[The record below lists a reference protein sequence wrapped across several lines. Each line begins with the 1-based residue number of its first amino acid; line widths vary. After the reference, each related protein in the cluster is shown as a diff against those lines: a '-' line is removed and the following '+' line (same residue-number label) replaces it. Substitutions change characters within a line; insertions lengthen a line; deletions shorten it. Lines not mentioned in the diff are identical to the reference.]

1 MSSRTNRKIAKNKDR
16 QKTMEKTMIF
26 DEPHTPDPST
36 MRDYQKECLA
46 AIEKAGPGSHLCV
59 LATGLGKC
67 FAPGTRVMMYDG
79 SVKNIEDIKEKEQV
93 MGPDGKPRL
102 VVGLTHGFD
111 NMYTVHQNKGMDY
124 TVNSVHILSLKMT
137 GMAHSIIGGDN
148 KRYNSNDTFNISMSD
163 YLKSSKTFK
172 HCAKGW
178 KPECLIFDDKEVLID
193 PYMLGVWLGD
203 GSSSTPSI
211 TIADKDVEL
220 IEYCKE
226 FAQKNSLDI
235 HIREFSKEENAKL
248 YYFVSKSR
256 KHYSN
261 IFNKIFK
268 EYDLYKNKHIPKQ
281 FLFNNE
287 KIRHLVLAGLL
298 DTDGSL
304 IDKSVYE
311 ITTVSNQLK
320 DDIVFLARSLGYYVS
335 CNNKIVK
342 GKKYYRINISGN
354 TEKIP
359 CRVAR
364 KKAVERKQKKDVLK
378 TGIMVKSAGYGEY
391 YGFELVGPDRLFL
404 LEDFTVVHNTYIFS
418 HLPRYGRVLLLSHRD
433 ELVHQPEKYYDCSFG
448 VEQAGEHS
456 NGEEVV
462 SASVQTLIRRL
473 DKFDPYDFDMIIT
486 DEAHH
491 AVAKSYQKIYDYFK
505 PRIHIGFTATPDRAD
520 KNDLNK
526 IFNDI
531 IYYKDIKFGIKNNYL
546 CDVDCLRINIGYD
559 LRKVH
564 KQMGDF
570 KLNELGNE
578 MEQPEVVDAIAEAY
592 NKYAKGATMIFAV
605 NVSHAEKIAEKI
617 PGAVV
622 VTGKTPN
629 RAEIIQD
636 FTDRKIPCIVNCM
649 VFTEGTDI
657 PLIETIIMAR
667 PTSNHSLYSQM
678 VGRGLRLYPGKDM
691 LRLID
696 CVGVTG
702 RLDIC
707 TAPNLFGLGTD
718 VVEEQ
723 NKTKIQGKLSEMPDL
738 IEELADTPR
747 SWIINAERVSLI
759 SKEEGVNIDN
769 INYILMPDMSL
780 KVSAGN
786 GIDVIVPQSDARG
799 QTVAAICKGGQVIH
813 RHILEDKQKVLD
825 DVNDYL
831 STYCASSRPLWDKTS
846 SGWGNNPST
855 EKQINFIKRLMAQ
868 AHRQWDPSLSNMTKR
883 EASIVIERLKYEIQQ
898 KYSA

>member
-26 DEPHTPDPST
+26 DKPHVPDPST

-79 SVKNIEDIKEKEQV
+79 SVKNIEDIKEREQV

-102 VVGLTHGFD
+102 VIGLTHGFD
-111 NMYTVHQNKGMDY
+111 NMYTVYQNKGMDY
-124 TVNSVHILSLKMT
+124 TVNSVHILSLKRQSS
-137 GMAHSIIGGDN
+137 GEIV
-148 KRYNSNDTFNISMSD
+148 NIEIKK
-163 YLKSSKTFK
+163 YLSLSKDEL
-172 HCAKGW
+172 ADLKGW
-178 KPECLIFDDKEVLID
+178 KSVNDNIEYTDIQ
-193 PYMLGVWLGD
+193 
-203 GSSSTPSI
+203 
-211 TIADKDVEL
+211 VEL
-220 IEYCKE
+220 T
-226 FAQKNSLDI
+226 D
-235 HIREFSKEENAKL
+235 
-248 YYFVSKSR
+248 
-256 KHYSN
+256 
-261 IFNKIFK
+261 
-268 EYDLYKNKHIPKQ
+268 
-281 FLFNNE
+281 NN
-287 KIRHLVLAGLL
+287 
-298 DTDGSL
+298 
-304 IDKSVYE
+304 
-311 ITTVSNQLK
+311 
-320 DDIVFLARSLGYYVS
+320 
-335 CNNKIVK
+335 
-342 GKKYYRINISGN
+342 
-354 TEKIP
+354 
-359 CRVAR
+359 
-364 KKAVERKQKKDVLK
+364 
-378 TGIMVKSAGYGEY
+378 GEY
-391 YGFELVGPDRLFL
+391 YGFELVGTDRLFL

-505 PRIHIGFTATPDRAD
+505 PRVHIGFTATPDRAD

-605 NVSHAEKIAEKI
+605 NVSHAEKIAGKI

-678 VGRGLRLYPGKDM
+678 VGRGLRLYPGKEM

>member
-1 MSSRTNRKIAKNKDR
+1 MGSRVNRKIAEKKEAE
-16 QKTMEKTMIF
+16 KTAYKTMIF
-26 DEPHTPDPST
+26 DKPHVPDTST
-36 MRDYQKECLA
+36 MRDYQKECLS
-46 AIEKAGPGSHLCV
+46 AIENAGPGSHLCV

-102 VVGLTHGFD
+102 VIGLTHGFD

-124 TVNSVHILSLKMT
+124 TVNSVHILSLK
-137 GMAHSIIGGDN
+137 
-148 KRYNSNDTFNISMSD
+148 RQSNEKNVNIEIKE
-163 YLKSSKTFK
+163 YLSLSKEES
-172 HCAKGW
+172 ADLKGW
-178 KPECLIFDDKEVLID
+178 K
-193 PYMLGVWLGD
+193 
-203 GSSSTPSI
+203 SI
-211 TIADKDVEL
+211 NGNIEYTDIQVEL
-220 IEYCKE
+220 T
-226 FAQKNSLDI
+226 
-235 HIREFSKEENAKL
+235 
-248 YYFVSKSR
+248 
-256 KHYSN
+256 
-261 IFNKIFK
+261 
-268 EYDLYKNKHIPKQ
+268 
-281 FLFNNE
+281 NN
-287 KIRHLVLAGLL
+287 
-298 DTDGSL
+298 
-304 IDKSVYE
+304 
-311 ITTVSNQLK
+311 N
-320 DDIVFLARSLGYYVS
+320 
-335 CNNKIVK
+335 
-342 GKKYYRINISGN
+342 
-354 TEKIP
+354 
-359 CRVAR
+359 
-364 KKAVERKQKKDVLK
+364 
-378 TGIMVKSAGYGEY
+378 GEY

-505 PRIHIGFTATPDRAD
+505 PRVHIGFTATPDRAD
-520 KNDLNK
+520 KSDLNK
-526 IFNDI
+526 IYSDI
-531 IYYKDIKFGIKNNYL
+531 IYYKDIKFGIKRNYL
-546 CDVDCLRINIGYD
+546 CDVDCLRVNIGYD
-559 LRKVH
+559 LRHVH

-570 KLNELGNE
+570 KQDELGSA

-605 NVSHAEKIAEKI
+605 NVAHAEKIAEKI
-617 PGAVV
+617 DGAVV

-629 RAEIIQD
+629 RNEIIKE
-636 FTDRKIPCIVNCM
+636 FTERKIPCIVNCM

-678 VGRGLRLYPGKDM
+678 VGRGLRLYPGKET

-718 VVEEQ
+718 MVDDSDKE
-723 NKTKIQGKLSEMPDL
+723 KIQGRLSNMENILEDIM
-738 IEELADTPR
+738 DTPK
-747 SWIINAERVSLI
+747 SWIINAERVNLI
-759 SKEEGVNIDN
+759 SKEEGVNINN

-780 KVSAGN
+780 HLSTGD
-786 GIDVIVPQSDARG
+786 GINIVIPQSDARG
-799 QTVAAICKGGQVIH
+799 QTIARIFRGSTLLH
-813 RHILEDKQKVLD
+813 EHYPDDKQTILN

-831 STYCASSRPLWDKTS
+831 NTYRAGSRQLWDKTAS
-846 SGWGNNPST
+846 TWGGNPST
-855 EKQINFIKRLMAQ
+855 EKQMNYIKTLLKQ
-868 AHRQWDPSLSNMTKR
+868 AGRPWDQSLVNTTKR
-883 EASIVIERLKYEIQQ
+883 EAGIVIERLQYEIANKGQ
-898 KYSA
+898 KNRI

>member
-1 MSSRTNRKIAKNKDR
+1 MGSRVNRKIAEKKEAE
-16 QKTMEKTMIF
+16 KTACKTMIF
-26 DEPHTPDPST
+26 DKPHVPDTST
-36 MRDYQKECLA
+36 MRDYQKECLS
-46 AIEKAGPGSHLCV
+46 AIENAGPGSHLCV

-102 VVGLTHGFD
+102 VIGLTHGFD

-124 TVNSVHILSLKMT
+124 TVNSVHILSLK
-137 GMAHSIIGGDN
+137 
-148 KRYNSNDTFNISMSD
+148 RQSNEKIVNIEIKE
-163 YLKSSKTFK
+163 YLSLSKEESVDL
-172 HCAKGW
+172 KGW
-178 KPECLIFDDKEVLID
+178 K
-193 PYMLGVWLGD
+193 
-203 GSSSTPSI
+203 SI
-211 TIADKDVEL
+211 NGNIEYTDIQVEL
-220 IEYCKE
+220 T
-226 FAQKNSLDI
+226 
-235 HIREFSKEENAKL
+235 
-248 YYFVSKSR
+248 
-256 KHYSN
+256 
-261 IFNKIFK
+261 
-268 EYDLYKNKHIPKQ
+268 
-281 FLFNNE
+281 NN
-287 KIRHLVLAGLL
+287 
-298 DTDGSL
+298 
-304 IDKSVYE
+304 
-311 ITTVSNQLK
+311 N
-320 DDIVFLARSLGYYVS
+320 
-335 CNNKIVK
+335 
-342 GKKYYRINISGN
+342 
-354 TEKIP
+354 
-359 CRVAR
+359 
-364 KKAVERKQKKDVLK
+364 
-378 TGIMVKSAGYGEY
+378 GEY

-505 PRIHIGFTATPDRAD
+505 PRVHIGFTATPDRAD
-520 KNDLNK
+520 KSDLNK
-526 IFNDI
+526 IYSDI
-531 IYYKDIKFGIKNNYL
+531 IYYKDIKFGIKRNYL
-546 CDVDCLRINIGYD
+546 CDVDCLRVNIGYD
-559 LRKVH
+559 LRHVH

-570 KLNELGNE
+570 KQDELGSA

-605 NVSHAEKIAEKI
+605 NVAHAEKIAEKI
-617 PGAVV
+617 DGAVV

-629 RAEIIQD
+629 RNEIIKE
-636 FTDRKIPCIVNCM
+636 FTERKIPCIVNCM

-678 VGRGLRLYPGKDM
+678 VGRGLRLYPGKET

-718 VVEEQ
+718 MVDDSDKE
-723 NKTKIQGKLSEMPDL
+723 KIQGRLSNMENILEDIM
-738 IEELADTPR
+738 DTPK
-747 SWIINAERVSLI
+747 SWIINAERVNLI
-759 SKEEGVNIDN
+759 SKEEGVNINN

-780 KVSAGN
+780 HLSTGD
-786 GIDVIVPQSDARG
+786 GINIVIPQSDARG
-799 QTVAAICKGGQVIH
+799 QTIARIFRGSTLLH
-813 RHILEDKQKVLD
+813 EHYPDDKQTILN

-831 STYCASSRPLWDKTS
+831 NTYRAGSRQLWDKTAS
-846 SGWGNNPST
+846 TWGGNPST
-855 EKQINFIKRLMAQ
+855 EKQMNYIKTLLKQ
-868 AHRQWDPSLSNMTKR
+868 AGRPWDQSLVNTTKR
-883 EASIVIERLKYEIQQ
+883 EAGIVIERLQYEIANKGQ
-898 KYSA
+898 KNRI

>member
-26 DEPHTPDPST
+26 DKPHVPDPST

-79 SVKNIEDIKEKEQV
+79 SVKNIEDIKEREQV

-102 VVGLTHGFD
+102 VIGLTHGFD

-124 TVNSVHILSLKMT
+124 TVNSVHILSLKRQSSGET
-137 GMAHSIIGGDN
+137 V
-148 KRYNSNDTFNISMSD
+148 NIEIKK
-163 YLKSSKTFK
+163 YLSLSKDEL
-172 HCAKGW
+172 ADLKGW
-178 KPECLIFDDKEVLID
+178 KSVNDNIEYTDIQ
-193 PYMLGVWLGD
+193 
-203 GSSSTPSI
+203 
-211 TIADKDVEL
+211 VEL
-220 IEYCKE
+220 T
-226 FAQKNSLDI
+226 D
-235 HIREFSKEENAKL
+235 
-248 YYFVSKSR
+248 
-256 KHYSN
+256 
-261 IFNKIFK
+261 
-268 EYDLYKNKHIPKQ
+268 
-281 FLFNNE
+281 NN
-287 KIRHLVLAGLL
+287 
-298 DTDGSL
+298 
-304 IDKSVYE
+304 
-311 ITTVSNQLK
+311 
-320 DDIVFLARSLGYYVS
+320 
-335 CNNKIVK
+335 
-342 GKKYYRINISGN
+342 
-354 TEKIP
+354 
-359 CRVAR
+359 
-364 KKAVERKQKKDVLK
+364 
-378 TGIMVKSAGYGEY
+378 GEY
-391 YGFELVGPDRLFL
+391 YGFELVGTDRLFL

-505 PRIHIGFTATPDRAD
+505 PRVHIGFTATPDRAD

-531 IYYKDIKFGIKNNYL
+531 VYYKDIKFGIKNNYL

-605 NVSHAEKIAEKI
+605 NVSHAEKIAGKI
-617 PGAVV
+617 LGAVV

-678 VGRGLRLYPGKDM
+678 VGRGLRLYPGKEM

>member
-79 SVKNIEDIKEKEQV
+79 SIKNIEDIKEKEQV

-124 TVNSVHILSLKMT
+124 TVNSVHILSLK
-137 GMAHSIIGGDN
+137 
-148 KRYNSNDTFNISMSD
+148 RQSNGKTVNIEIKE
-163 YLKSSKTFK
+163 YLSLSKEES
-172 HCAKGW
+172 ANLKGW
-178 KPECLIFDDKEVLID
+178 KSVNGNIEYTDIK
-193 PYMLGVWLGD
+193 
-203 GSSSTPSI
+203 
-211 TIADKDVEL
+211 VEL
-220 IEYCKE
+220 T
-226 FAQKNSLDI
+226 D
-235 HIREFSKEENAKL
+235 
-248 YYFVSKSR
+248 
-256 KHYSN
+256 
-261 IFNKIFK
+261 
-268 EYDLYKNKHIPKQ
+268 
-281 FLFNNE
+281 NN
-287 KIRHLVLAGLL
+287 
-298 DTDGSL
+298 
-304 IDKSVYE
+304 
-311 ITTVSNQLK
+311 
-320 DDIVFLARSLGYYVS
+320 
-335 CNNKIVK
+335 
-342 GKKYYRINISGN
+342 
-354 TEKIP
+354 
-359 CRVAR
+359 
-364 KKAVERKQKKDVLK
+364 
-378 TGIMVKSAGYGEY
+378 GEY

-622 VTGKTPN
+622 VTGKTSN

-786 GIDVIVPQSDARG
+786 GIDVIIPQSDARG

-868 AHRQWDPSLSNMTKR
+868 AHRQWDPSLCNMTKR